1 MKPDLDRQPRDNRAK
16 WPHAGDTPLQKARR
30 IVGAYRARLK
40 AIAPEACADVDATM
54 RAFGETWM
62 LEHLV
67 TTDAKSMVT
76 TADAAELA
84 GVDVETVRQWRRRGY
99 VSREGIRR
107 HLQTRGLTEEG
118 RPMFLASEVLEIAA
132 TTRQRRLRKRVT

>member
-1 MKPDLDRQPRDNRAK
+1 MNPEIDKQPRSNRAK
-16 WPHAGDTPLQKARR
+16 WPHSGDTPLQRARR

-40 AIAPEACADVDATM
+40 AIAPDACADVDATM

-62 LEHLV
+62 LEQLV

-84 GVDVETVRQWRRRGY
+84 GVDVETIRQWRRRGY
-99 VSREGIRR
+99 ISRAGARGKLE
-107 HLQTRGLTEEG
+107 TRGLSRDG

-132 TTRQRRLRKRVT
+132 TTRERRLRRRVA